1 MQQSRID
8 STSQLSYQRTGGHHL
23 RNKSNDRL
31 PMAGSSTAGGP
42 IDIFIDVD
50 SPTTKNNN
58 AEVVLMKSPSQ
69 ASTLLQR
76 TASPTRSMNNL
87 EARIKQR

>member
-1 MQQSRID
+1 MD
-8 STSQLSYQRTGGHHL
+8 SMSQLSYSKSGGHQL

-31 PMAGSSTAGGP
+31 PIASSTAAGP

-50 SPTTKNNN
+50 SPLGRNN
-58 AEVVLMKSPSQ
+58 AEAVLMKSPSQ
-69 ASTLLQR
+69 ASTLQR
-76 TASPTRSMNNL
+76 TSSPPRSMNNL

>member
-1 MQQSRID
+1 M
-8 STSQLSYQRTGGHHL
+8 TGG
-23 RNKSNDRL
+23 
-31 PMAGSSTAGGP
+31 STAGGP

-50 SPTTKNNN
+50 SPTTKNN

-69 ASTLLQR
+69 ASTLQR

-87 EARIKQR
+87 EARIKQRQNQMRSEMGNKNAGGITTMSTGGAA